1 MVQTEEERKKY
12 LKDYNSKPEVKA
24 RNKKNTKKYLE
35 SDKGKKTIAKRAA
48 KPEVKA
54 MNKKNK
60 KKYNQSKK
68 GQAKNKEYKQTP
80 EYSAKQKE
88 FRNSKRLKVLKHYS
102 QSLSNSDIPCCNC
115 CGLNSHIGFLAL
127 DHIAGKRKMDSESE
141 LVQLG
146 YDSNMHPDTLLQW
159 LIDNKFPKGFQ
170 ILCHNCNL
178 AKGYYGNCPLEG
190 KPH

>member
-1 MVQTEEERKKY
+1 MVQSKEKRKAW
-12 LKDYNSKPEVKA
+12 LKDYNSRPENIAKA
-24 RNKKNTKKYLE
+24 KASQKKYKQSE
-35 SDKGKKTIAKRAA
+35 QGKKTIAKRAA

-60 KKYNQSKK
+60 KKYNQSEK

-127 DHIAGKRKMDSESE
+127 DHIAGKRKMDSERE

-159 LIDNKFPKGFQ
+159 LIDNNFPKGFQ

-178 AKGYYGNCPLEG
+178 AKGFYGACPHET
-190 KPH
+190 K